1 MTIPKPL
8 GEKALQKMYREAG
21 LSDEK
26 IEYLHSLFEGAS
38 NLYGAIL
45 LKDLWA
51 VYETLTYRNPDTIKI
66 KKKELV
72 AFSSIVRRE
81 KHDYFVY
88 EVDELY
94 SAERRTDMKRLLV
107 NNRLRAYD
115 RYTPFYRV
123 FQAQA
128 DKPFYVPGDLTD
140 VKGEI
145 VTEEEDELREYI
157 GNLTASSPFVYTM
170 SEGKKVS
177 SPSPHQGKK
186 LSDFVYH
193 DSSESRY
200 IERLQSLLGKGSAE
214 RDEEIRGA
222 ISYVEVP
229 VSTAVMRRIRSFTF
243 TSPEPSSERITSMIT
258 ADLGNAGVEITD
270 DVRKELQKLV
280 SSFINNANLYIN
292 RGWTPLRLAK
302 IEDIGTDNI
311 EKLVKLFGEEVQ
323 PFSTGA

>member
-51 VYETLTYRNPDTIKI
+51 VYETLTYRNPDTIRI

-88 EVDELY
+88 EADELF

-123 FQAQA
+123 FQAQSG
-128 DKPFYVPGDLTD
+128 KPFYVPGNLTD

-157 GNLTASSPFVYTM
+157 ENLTASSPFVYNM
-170 SEGKKVS
+170 SGGEKVS

-186 LSDFVYH
+186 LSEFVYH
-193 DSSESRY
+193 DSSHSRY
-200 IERLQSLLGKGSAE
+200 IEHLQSLLGKGSAE
-214 RDEEIRGA
+214 RDEDIRKSL
-222 ISYVEVP
+222 SYMEVP
-229 VSTAVMRRIRSFTF
+229 FATAVMRTARNCTF
-243 TSPEPSSERITSMIT
+243 TSPEPSSERIISMIT
-258 ADLGNAGVEITD
+258 ADLENAGVEMTD
-270 DVRKELQKLV
+270 GIRKELQKLV
-280 SSFINNANLYIN
+280 SSFIDNANLYIN
-292 RGWTPLRLAK
+292 RGWTPLRLAE
-302 IEDIGTDNI
+302 IEKVGTDDI
-311 EKLVKLFGEEVQ
+311 EKLVKFFGEEV
-323 PFSTGA
+323 